1 MRDFKSSADEFSI
14 GGVADGSWSAF
25 RYFLE
30 VHINFVKKISSI
42 PL

>member
-14 GGVADGSWSAF
+14 GGVADGSVF

-30 VHINFVKKISSI
+30 VHINFIKKISSI